1 MTIYKNCIDSPIKL
15 RFDNKTMILLN
26 RHGVSVSTDNTIIEV
41 QKKVLVTTMSGI
53 NSIWKTI
60 SYEIDENNGIYENI
74 FIKDLGL
81 HSVSA
86 LI

>member
-60 SYEIDENNGIYENI
+60 SYEIDENNCIYENI
-74 FIKDLGL
+74 SDKGLGL